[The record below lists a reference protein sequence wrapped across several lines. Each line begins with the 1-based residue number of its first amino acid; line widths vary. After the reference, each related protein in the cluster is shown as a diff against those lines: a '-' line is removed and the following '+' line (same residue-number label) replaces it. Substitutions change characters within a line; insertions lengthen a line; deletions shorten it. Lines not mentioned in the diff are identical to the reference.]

1 MILKSIAILIFCAS
15 CLHAEDSRSIE
26 STLSSLSN
34 IIIPNVD
41 FTDETTVSE
50 VIYILNLHLR
60 SPDPPPPKSWKIHLD
75 VSQKVKS
82 SKITLK
88 GKNLHLHKVL
98 GKIADQIEAD
108 IVVNG
113 KGYILRVPKKQ
124 AEQVTAPNP

>member
-15 CLHAEDSRSIE
+15 CLHAEDSRIIE

-50 VIYILNLHLR
+50 VVYVLNLLLR

-75 VSQKVKS
+75 VPQKIKS

-88 GKNLHLHKVL
+88 GKNLHLHEVL

-108 IVVNG
+108 LVVNE
-113 KGYILRVPKKQ
+113 KGYTLRVTIKQ
-124 AEQVTAPNP
+124 EEDAAPNP